1 MGLRVA
7 CLCRVGLVLMLP
19 WHSHQI
25 FGMALVALILFGY
38 FYLEAQGKVAA
49 LNATFAITGVTL
61 VPAFGAGSMDGGV
74 EFAKGLAQSALGM
87 FPTIRDAGDRQQTDC
102 LRIGRIWIRIWTLIN
117 SLAVSSLSLARK
129 IRPLLQ
135 WHRRS
140 GSGARAGTATCP
152 SPGDRRP

>member
-25 FGMALVALILFGY
+25 FGMALVPLILFGY
-38 FYLEAQGKVAA
+38 FYLKAQGKVAA
-49 LNATFAITGVTL
+49 LNNTFAITGVTL
-61 VPAFGAGSMDGGV
+61 VPAFGAGTMDGGV
-74 EFAKGLAQSALGM
+74 EFAKGLAQSALAM
-87 FPTIRDAGDRQQTDC
+87 FPTIWDAGDRQQTDC

-152 SPGDRRP
+152 SPGVRRP

>member
-38 FYLEAQGKVAA
+38 FYLKAQGKVAA

-74 EFAKGLAQSALGM
+74 EFAKGLAQSALAM
-87 FPTIRDAGDRQQTDC
+87 FPTIWDAGDRQQTDC
-102 LRIGRIWIRIWTLIN
+102 LRIGRIRIRKLIN

-135 WHRRS
+135 WDRRS